1 MPRLARVL
9 AGDDCV
15 AMQLCNTS
23 AVEASSVLGA
33 TTGCFNTFPILSG
46 SLIHI
51 FYLVA
56 STHVIAITRHFMCDT
71 FVSHGFHVLEGAACR
86 APLRCDASAAV
97 AERKQIQS
105 NGVVPLFYDR
115 FEH

>member
-1 MPRLARVL
+1 
-9 AGDDCV
+9 
-15 AMQLCNTS
+15 MQLSNTS

-46 SLIHI
+46 LLIHT

-56 STHVIAITRHFMCDT
+56 STPVIPNTRHFMCDT
-71 FVSHGFHVLEGAACR
+71 FVSHGFHVLEGATCR

-97 AERKQIQS
+97 AERKQIRS
-105 NGVVPLFYDR
+105 NDVVPLFYDR

>member
-1 MPRLARVL
+1 
-9 AGDDCV
+9 
-15 AMQLCNTS
+15 MQLCNTS

-46 SLIHI
+46 SLIHT

-56 STHVIAITRHFMCDT
+56 STHVIPNTRHFMCDT

-97 AERKQIQS
+97 AERKQIRS
-105 NGVVPLFYDR
+105 NR

>member
-1 MPRLARVL
+1 
-9 AGDDCV
+9 
-15 AMQLCNTS
+15 MQLCNTS

-33 TTGCFNTFPILSG
+33 TTGCFNTFPILSD

-51 FYLVA
+51 FGLVA
-56 STHVIAITRHFMCDT
+56 STHVIPNARHFMCDT
-71 FVSHGFHVLEGAACR
+71 FVSHDCHVLEGAACH

-97 AERKQIQS
+97 AERKQIRS

-115 FEH
+115 CEH